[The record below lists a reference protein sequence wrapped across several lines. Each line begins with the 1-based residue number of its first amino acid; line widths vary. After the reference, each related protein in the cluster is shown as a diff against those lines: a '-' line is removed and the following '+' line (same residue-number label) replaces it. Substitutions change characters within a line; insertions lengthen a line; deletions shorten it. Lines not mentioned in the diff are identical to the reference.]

1 MPRPSQSRRPAV
13 FTPFLFPLH
22 TGFAALALA
31 LSTAPTIAQSLPVQ
45 LHLPSAA
52 EPGRPLPQP
61 VMPESTPSAP
71 AVKVQQGSATEAP
84 AGAEKLSFTLTQ
96 MQVDGITHYP
106 ADAVRPMYD
115 SLLGKTITV
124 ADAFK
129 VANDIELLYRNDG
142 YVTTRVI
149 VPEQTIEGGRFR
161 IVVIE
166 GYIADVKYDGDIG
179 PAQAAVEKLVQRLR
193 GVRPIN
199 VAEVERQLLLANDLN
214 GMTVRASLEA
224 SPQEVGGSVL
234 VVHSERKAVD
244 ARLGMDNRASPYL
257 GWSEMTGQVSLN
269 SFGAR
274 ADTLTLTGTLGFP
287 AYRSKA
293 VAANYNMLVS
303 DDGMTFGLAAS
314 NAKSEPGRELA
325 PLNVASDVQA
335 YSATVTYPL
344 IRSRLENLRAFGT
357 FDVRNVTSDITGA
370 PFTRD
375 RLRVLRAGMSY
386 DRTDSWNG
394 ITAVRGT
401 VHQGLGIMGASQE
414 GSDLASRVN
423 GRPDFLKL
431 TAEVTRL
438 QQLSERVS
446 LVATFAGQYSASP
459 LLASEEFALG
469 GPNFGRGYDD
479 GEMSAD
485 SGVAASLELR
495 YAVSSDNFLPLGAH
509 VYSFVDGGRIW
520 SRSESAPLTRSKV
533 SSLGAGMRANLAKNL
548 YATLEVA
555 KPTSSDV
562 LTQGNKNPRVFFS
575 ISAQY

>member
-1 MPRPSQSRRPAV
+1 MSRLSQFRRLAVLAPSP
-13 FTPFLFPLH
+13 FTFSA
-22 TGFAALALA
+22 GFAATILALA
-31 LSTAPTIAQSLPVQ
+31 AVPALAQNVP

-52 EPGRPLPQP
+52 EPGRQLPQP
-61 VMPESTPSAP
+61 VMPESTPAAP
-71 AVKVQQGSATEAP
+71 SVQVQQGSATQAP
-84 AGAEKLSFTLTQ
+84 AGAEKLSFTLTD
-96 MQVDGITHYP
+96 MQVEGVTRYP
-106 ADAVRPMYD
+106 ADVVRPMYEG
-115 SLLGKTITV
+115 LLGKTITV
-124 ADAFK
+124 ADAFN
-129 VANDIELLYRNDG
+129 VANDIELLYRNNG

-149 VPEQTIEGGRFR
+149 VPEQTVEGGRFR
-161 IVVIE
+161 IVVVE
-166 GYIADVKYDGDIG
+166 GYISEVKYDGDIG

-224 SPQEVGGSVL
+224 SPKDVGGSVL
-234 VVHSERKAVD
+234 VVHSERKPVD
-244 ARLGMDNRASPYL
+244 ARLGFDNRASPYL
-257 GWSEMTGQVSLN
+257 GWSEMVGQVTVN

-274 ADTLTLTGTLGFP
+274 ADSFTLSGRLGFP
-287 AYRSKA
+287 TYRSQA
-293 VAANYNMLVS
+293 VGANYDMLVS
-303 DDGMTFGLAAS
+303 DSGMTFGLAA
-314 NAKSEPGRELA
+314 NYAKSEPGRELA
-325 PLNVASDVQA
+325 PLNVASDVEGYA
-335 YSATVTYPL
+335 ATVTYPL

-357 FDVRNVTSDITGA
+357 FDIRNVTSDITGA

-375 RLRVLRAGMSY
+375 RLRVLRLGMSY

-401 VHQGLGIMGASQE
+401 VHQGLGVMGASQE
-414 GSDLASRVN
+414 GSELASRAN
-423 GRPDFLKL
+423 GRPDFLKF

-485 SGVAASLELR
+485 SGMAASLELR
-495 YAVSSDNFLPLGAH
+495 YAVSSANFLPQGAH

-520 SRSESAPLTRSKV
+520 SRSASAPLTRSNV
-533 SSLGAGMRANLAKNL
+533 SSFGAGMRANLSKNL

-575 ISAQY
+575 LSAQY

>member
-1 MPRPSQSRRPAV
+1 MPRLFQSRRLAV
-13 FTPFLFPLH
+13 CKSSPFTLS
-22 TGFAALALA
+22 TGFAAVILALA
-31 LSTAPTIAQSLPVQ
+31 AGPVLAQNLPI
-45 LHLPSAA
+45 HLPSAA
-52 EPGRPLPQP
+52 EPGRQLPQP
-61 VMPESTPSAP
+61 VMPESTPAAP
-71 AVKVQQGSATEAP
+71 SVKVQQGNATEAP
-84 AGAEKLSFTLTQ
+84 AGADKLNFTLTD
-96 MQVDGITHYP
+96 MQVEGVTRYP
-106 ADAVRPMYD
+106 ADVVRPMYQG
-115 SLLGKTITV
+115 LLGKTISV
-124 ADAFK
+124 ADAFQ
-129 VANDIELLYRNDG
+129 VANDIELLYRNNG

-161 IVVIE
+161 IVVVE
-166 GYIADVKYDGDIG
+166 GFISAVKYDGDIG

-224 SPQEVGGSVL
+224 SPTDVGGSVL
-234 VVHSERKAVD
+234 VVHSERKPVD
-244 ARLGMDNRASPYL
+244 ARLGFDNRASPYL
-257 GWSEMTGQVSLN
+257 GWSEMVGQVTVN

-274 ADTLTLTGTLGFP
+274 ADSFTLSGRLGFP
-287 AYRSKA
+287 TYRSQA
-293 VAANYNMLVS
+293 VGANYDMLVS
-303 DDGMTFGLAAS
+303 DSGMTFGLAA
-314 NAKSEPGRELA
+314 NYAKSEPGRELA
-325 PLNVASDVQA
+325 PLNVASDVEGYA
-335 YSATVTYPL
+335 ATVTYPL

-375 RLRVLRAGMSY
+375 RLRVLRLGMSY

-414 GSDLASRVN
+414 GSELASRAN
-423 GRPDFLKL
+423 GRPDFLKF

-438 QQLSERVS
+438 QQLSERFS

-485 SGVAASLELR
+485 SGLAASLELR
-495 YAVSSDNFLPLGAH
+495 YAVSTENFLPLGAH

-520 SRSESAPLTRSKV
+520 SRSASAPLTRSNV
-533 SSLGAGMRANLAKNL
+533 SSFGAGMRANLSKNL

-575 ISAQY
+575 LSAQY